1 MLTLMSSLCGGV
13 VAQDED
19 DEPDPDPN
27 GFLMV
32 AQEPTPINMDSIRKI
47 LIYPEDCK
55 NRGVQGKVH
64 IRVLV
69 DREGKPI
76 KHIVRKSPD
85 SLLTAAVVSKIYFIR
100 FSPAISSEGG
110 IRKSLKCW
118 VNLPFDFK
126 LNSDK
131 PKEIKKEE

>member
-1 MLTLMSSLCGGV
+1 MSSLCGGV
-13 VAQDED
+13 VAQDD
-19 DEPDPDPN
+19 DVEPDPDPN
-27 GFLMV
+27 GFQSVTQL
-32 AQEPTPINMDSIRKI
+32 PTAINMDSISKI

-100 FSPAISSEGG
+100 FSPAIKSNVG
-110 IRKSLKCW
+110 IKKTLKCW
-118 VNLPFDFK
+118 VNIPFDFK